1 MANPTSYV
9 NAWLALL
16 PQAFLPTQAAGNVA
30 RECARFA
37 DWKTGANVRPGRA
50 LLAENLNCSETTVK
64 TGLGDLVAHGL
75 LRLETKGGL
84 AGTRAWASVYQL
96 TVPAH
101 LATEDNLAR
110 FPDPTAVQVVQARVK
125 GRAKPRAKPKTEADR
140 SEETPVGGIPPTE
153 NPTDCAPSGSHTAR
167 SVGGIP
173 PGQWVVYRP
182 PPSIDPPVTL
192 QEPQR
197 AAARPMT
204 TTQDDAKD
212 DDARTAEEVAA
223 DGLHLVRQEL
233 ENARRRRLEGDR
245 P

>member
-1 MANPTSYV
+1 MADPTSYA

-16 PQAFLPTQAAGNVA
+16 PQAFLPTMAAQAVA
-30 RECARFA
+30 RECARYA

-110 FPDPTAVQVVQARVK
+110 FPDPATVPVVQARVR
-125 GRAKPRAKPKTEADR
+125 GRAKPRTKPRTEADR
-140 SEETPVGGIPPTE
+140 SEKAPVGRIPPTE
-153 NPTDCAPSGSHTAR
+153 NPTDCAPSGSYTAQ
-167 SVGGIP
+167 SVGRIP
-173 PGQWVVYRP
+173 PAQWVVYDP

-192 QEPQR
+192 QKPQR
-197 AAARPMT
+197 ADAARPMT
-204 TTQDDAKD
+204 ATPD
-212 DDARTAEEVAA
+212 DDANDDTRTAEEVAA
-223 DGLHLVRQEL
+223 DGLRLVRQAL
-233 ENARRRRLEGDR
+233 GDR
-245 P
+245 PRRGGNRG

>member
-1 MANPTSYV
+1 MADPTSYA

-16 PQAFLPTQAAGNVA
+16 PKAFLPTMAAQAVA
-30 RECARFA
+30 RECARYA

-75 LRLETKGGL
+75 LRLEAKGGL

-110 FPDPTAVQVVQARVK
+110 FPDPAAVPVVQAKVR
-125 GRAKPRAKPKTEADR
+125 GRAKKPRTKPETEEDR
-140 SEETPVGGIPPTE
+140 AEKVPVGRIPPTE
-153 NPTDCAPSGSHTAR
+153 NPTDCAPSGSYTAR

-173 PGQWVVYRP
+173 PAQWAAYDP
-182 PPSIDPPVTL
+182 PPSIDPPSD
-192 QEPQR
+192 PPNPCR
-197 AAARPMT
+197 ATARPRT
-204 TTQDDAKD
+204 TAQ
-212 DDARTAEEVAA
+212 DDARTADEVTA
-223 DGLHLVRQEL
+223 DGLRLVRQAL
-233 ENARRRRLEGDR
+233 GDR
-245 P
+245 PRRGGNRA